1 MAGLT
6 NVQIKSLVKA
16 GVVGMTGDGKG
27 LYLQI
32 SKAGG
37 VSWIYRYKVD
47 GKTRYMGLGA
57 FPAVTLAEARE
68 AAVDARR
75 VSSRGVDPLQVREA
89 EKESKRKAASAREAK
104 NVTFMVAAESYRERM
119 GSAWSDKWYR
129 GWWRKLEMYAFP
141 LAGTIPVSELD
152 TDMVLRILTPIW
164 ATKTRTADEV
174 RGQIEQILDAA
185 KSLGWRDGENPA
197 MWRGHLKHLL
207 SNAEKKKARK
217 REHYPAMNWRDL
229 PDLMRKLTAVST
241 RDAYA
246 ARLLVLTGARTH
258 MVRFATWDEIDFETK
273 VWSLSEE
280 RMKMKVAFQIPLA
293 AEVVELLA
301 DMRREANANFIF
313 PGQGK
318 SGVIH
323 ANAIRNLLHSLG
335 HKEITRHGFRSTF
348 RDWAGE
354 STNFPREVCEMALAH
369 DERSETESA
378 YSRTDYFDKRRNLMS
393 AWATFATGNSDC
405 LKTRR
410 LRRHVV

>member
-16 GVVGMTGDGKG
+16 AVVGMTGDGKG

-75 VSSRGVDPLQVREA
+75 VSSRGIDPLQVREA
-89 EKESKRKAASAREAK
+89 ERESKRKAASAREAK
-104 NVTFMVAAESYRERM
+104 NVTFMVAAESYRDRM

-129 GWWRKLEMYAFP
+129 GWWRKLELYAFP
-141 LAGTIPVSELD
+141 LAGTVPVSELD
-152 TDMVLRILTPIW
+152 TEMVLRILTPIW
-164 ATKTRTADEV
+164 ATKNRTADEV

-197 MWRGHLKHLL
+197 MWRGHLIHLL

-217 REHYPAMNWRDL
+217 REHYPAMSWREV
-229 PDLMRKLTAVST
+229 PYLMRQLTAITT

-246 ARLLVLTGARTH
+246 TRLLILTGARTH
-258 MVRFATWDEIDFETK
+258 MVRFATWDEIDLDAR
-273 VWSLSEE
+273 VWSFSAE
-280 RMKMKVAFQIPLA
+280 RMKMDVAFQIPLA
-293 AEVVELLA
+293 DEVVPLFTQLKQ
-301 DMRREANANFIF
+301 EANTDQIF
-313 PGQGK
+313 PGRGK
-318 SGVIH
+318 SGFMH
-323 ANAIRNLLHSLG
+323 ANAIRSLLHGLG
-335 HKEITRHGFRSTF
+335 HKDITRHGFRSSF

-369 DERSETESA
+369 DERNGTESA
-378 YSRTDYFDKRRNLMS
+378 YSRTDYFDKRRSLMS
-393 AWATFATGNSDC
+393 AWAAFSTNDPELVKS
-405 LKTRR
+405 RR
-410 LRRHVV
+410 PRRNTV

>member
-6 NVQIKSLVKA
+6 NVQIRSLVKA
-16 GVVGMTGDGKG
+16 GVAGMTGDGNG

-57 FPAVTLAEARE
+57 FPAVSLANARD

-75 VSSRGVDPLQVREA
+75 LSSRGTDPLDARGAERE
-89 EKESKRKAASAREAK
+89 SRRKAAIALEASK
-104 NVTFMVAAESYRERM
+104 VTFMAAAESYRERM
-119 GSAWSDKWYR
+119 GSAWSAKWYR
-129 GWWRKLEMYAFP
+129 GWWRKLELYAFP
-141 LAGTIPVSELD
+141 MAGAVPVSEID
-152 TDMVLRILTPIW
+152 TDIVLRILTPIW
-164 ATKTRTADEV
+164 PIKTRTADEV

-185 KSLGWRDGENPA
+185 KSLGWRGGENPA

-217 REHYPAMNWRDL
+217 REHFSAMDWHEL
-229 PDLMRKLTAVST
+229 PDLMAKLKKIPS

-246 ARLLVLTGARTH
+246 ARLLILTGCRMH
-258 MVRFATWDEIDFETK
+258 MVRFAKWNEIDVNEK
-273 VWSLSEE
+273 VWSLSGD

-293 AEVVELLA
+293 EEVVELLQQ
-301 DMRREANANFIF
+301 MRAETDSEFIF

-318 SGVIH
+318 TGVIH
-323 ANAIRNLLHSLG
+323 ANAIRNLLHELG
-335 HKEITRHGFRSTF
+335 YKEITRHGFRSTF

-354 STNFPREVCEMALAH
+354 STDYPREVCEMALAH
-369 DERSETESA
+369 DERSGTEGA
-378 YSRTDYFDKRRNLMS
+378 YSRTDYFDKRRSLMS
-393 AWATFATGNSDC
+393 DWALFATNEAGPVKAGD
-405 LKTRR
+405 RR
-410 LRRHVV
+410 GR

>member
-6 NVQIKSLVKA
+6 NLQIKSLVKA
-16 GVVGMTGDGKG
+16 AVVGMTGDGKG

-37 VSWIYRYKVD
+37 VSWIYRYKMD

-68 AAVDARR
+68 AAEDARR
-75 VSSRGVDPLQVREA
+75 VSSRGVDPLQVRET
-89 EKESKRKAASAREAK
+89 ERESKRKAASARAAK
-104 NVTFMVAAESYRERM
+104 NVTFMAAAESYRERM

-129 GWWRKLEMYAFP
+129 GWWRKLELYAFP
-141 LAGTIPVSELD
+141 LAGTVPVSEVD
-152 TDMVLRILTPIW
+152 TEMVLRILTPIW

-185 KSLGWRDGENPA
+185 KSLGWRGGENPA
-197 MWRGHLKHLL
+197 MWRGHLIHLL

-217 REHYPAMNWRDL
+217 REHHPAMSWREL
-229 PDLMRKLTAVST
+229 PYLMRQLTAIAT

-246 ARLLVLTGARTH
+246 TRILILTGARTH
-258 MVRFATWDEIDFETK
+258 MVRFGTWDEIDLNAR
-273 VWSLSEE
+273 VWSFSAE
-280 RMKMKVAFQIPLA
+280 RMKMDEAFQIPLA
-293 AEVVELLA
+293 DEVVQLLTQ
-301 DMRREANANFIF
+301 MKQEANTNEVF

-318 SGVIH
+318 SGFMH
-323 ANAIRNLLHSLG
+323 ANAIRNLLHGLG

-354 STNFPREVCEMALAH
+354 CTNFPREVCEMALAH

-378 YSRTDYFDKRRNLMS
+378 YSRTDYFEKRRSLMS
-393 AWATFATGNSDC
+393 AWAAFSTNEPGYAKS
-405 LKTRR
+405 RR
-410 LRRHVV
+410 PRRQTV